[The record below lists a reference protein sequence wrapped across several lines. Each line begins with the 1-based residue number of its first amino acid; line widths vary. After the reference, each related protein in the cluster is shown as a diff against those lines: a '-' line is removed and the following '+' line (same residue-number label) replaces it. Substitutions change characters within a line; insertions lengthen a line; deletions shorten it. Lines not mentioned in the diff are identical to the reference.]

1 MTCLLYV
8 YYITCVWIT
17 ACLMQSICCSSFV
30 FFFFKCHCH
39 LICTS
44 VTPDCASYCVSL
56 LNLWAFQYILFC
68 FLLIC
73 FLKSKIFSERVRMIC
88 YKFILNGLFLFKTF
102 MVFFLCECLLSK
114 WFDVHRK
121 FQCMHFELENNIQL
135 YIILKQTSDFKI
147 LVNYIV

>member
-1 MTCLLYV
+1 MSV
-8 YYITCVWIT
+8 VCVLHNMCVNHCMLDAINM
-17 ACLMQSICCSSFV
+17 LQFICV
-30 FFFFKCHCH
+30 FFFKCHCH

-73 FLKSKIFSERVRMIC
+73 FLKSKIFSERVRMIF

-102 MVFFLCECLLSK
+102 RFFFYLNVCCQNDLM
-114 WFDVHRK
+114 FI
-121 FQCMHFELENNIQL
+121 ENFSVCILNLKITCNC
-135 YIILKQTSDFKI
+135 IIS
-147 LVNYIV
+147 

>member
-1 MTCLLYV
+1 MACLLYV

-73 FLKSKIFSERVRMIC
+73 FLKSKIFSERVRMIF
-88 YKFILNGLFLFKTF
+88 YKFILIGLFLFETF
-102 MVFFLCECLLSK
+102 RFFFYVNVCCQNDLMFIENFSVCILNLKITYNCILS
-114 WFDVHRK
+114 
-121 FQCMHFELENNIQL
+121 
-135 YIILKQTSDFKI
+135 
-147 LVNYIV
+147 